1 MVKLN
6 LNFVDFKV
14 EYKAIIN
21 KQMGGSGAK
30 PPKFDNK
37 FLKILKIRKV
47 STESP

>member
-14 EYKAIIN
+14 KYKAIIN
-21 KQMGGSGAK
+21 KQNGGSGAK
-30 PPKFDNK
+30 PPKFYNK
-37 FLKILKIRKV
+37 FLKIRKV